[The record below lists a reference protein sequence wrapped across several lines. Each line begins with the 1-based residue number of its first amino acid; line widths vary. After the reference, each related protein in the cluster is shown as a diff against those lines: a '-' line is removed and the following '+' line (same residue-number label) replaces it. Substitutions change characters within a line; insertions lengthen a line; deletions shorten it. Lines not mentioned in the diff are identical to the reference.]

1 MSQNKILRKISV
13 VIGILIL
20 VSGIYFANKLGSS
33 NNTKKEA
40 PNTEK
45 KEKEKTREATY
56 VYGRKVNNK
65 NLSSEVLLTGKV
77 IARQKIDLFSE
88 VTGKIERAGKEFRE
102 GIRFSKGQLM
112 LRLDDQ
118 EARLELQ
125 AAKSQL
131 YSALITLL
139 PDLKNDYSDN
149 FEVWETYI
157 NAFDPTKPIQ
167 ELPATKSSR
176 EKYFLAARNINNQ
189 YFNIKRQEY
198 RLTKYNIHAPFD
210 GILTNAAV
218 YEGALVRSGQ
228 KLGELTHPSRYE
240 LEATVS
246 LYDVEFLKRG
256 NKVRLYSE
264 ATKAEW
270 TGTVDRFGKVIDEKT
285 QTQKVYITL
294 NSSQLSE
301 GMFLN
306 GTVKTKSLGAVM
318 VLPRTLLVDNNK
330 IYSVVANKLALTTV
344 EVVKLDGNDMYIKGL
359 EEETTVLAQPLL
371 GAYDGM
377 PVQLVQ

>member
-13 VIGILIL
+13 IIGILIL
-20 VSGIYFANKLGSS
+20 VGGIYFANKLGSATD
-33 NNTKKEA
+33 TKKETT
-40 PNTEK
+40 NTEK
-45 KEKEKTREATY
+45 KEKVREATY
-56 VYGRKVNNK
+56 VYGRKVDNK

-77 IARQKIDLFSE
+77 VARQKIDLFSE

-131 YSALITLL
+131 YSTLITLL
-139 PDLKNDYSDN
+139 PDLKTDYSDN
-149 FEVWETYI
+149 FETWEQYI
-157 NAFDPTKPIQ
+157 NAFDVESPIK
-167 ELPATKSSR
+167 ELPSTKSNR

-189 YFNIKRQEY
+189 YLNIKRQEY
-198 RLTKYNIHAPFD
+198 RLTKYNIYAPFD

-228 KLGELTHPSRYE
+228 KLGVLTHPSRYE

-294 NSSQLSE
+294 YSSQLSE

-306 GTVKTKSLGAVM
+306 GTVRTKSLGEVM
-318 VLPRTLLVDNNK
+318 VLPRTLLVDKNN
-330 IYSVVANKLALTTV
+330 IYSVVGNKLALTTI

-359 EEETTVLAQPLL
+359 EAGTIVMAQPLL

>member
-13 VIGILIL
+13 IIGILIL
-20 VSGIYFANKLGSS
+20 VGGIHFANKLGSAPPP
-33 NNTKKEA
+33 KKDS
-40 PNTEK
+40 PKTEK
-45 KEKEKTREATY
+45 KEKAREATF
-56 VYGRKVNNK
+56 VYGRKVDNK

-77 IARQKIDLFSE
+77 VARQKIDLFSE

-118 EARLELQ
+118 EAQLELQ

-149 FEVWETYI
+149 FEVWEAYI
-157 NAFDPTKPIQ
+157 NAFDPAKPIQ
-167 ELPATKSSR
+167 ELPTAKSNR

-198 RLTKYNIHAPFD
+198 RLTKYNIYAPFD

-264 ATKAEW
+264 ATKEEW

-306 GTVKTKSLGAVM
+306 GTVKTKSLGEVM
-318 VLPRTLLVDNNK
+318 VLPRTLLVDNNN
-330 IYSVVANKLALTTV
+330 IYSVVGNKLALTAV
-344 EVVKLDGNDMYIKGL
+344 EVVKLDGNDMYVKGL
-359 EEETTVLAQPLL
+359 EVGTTVLAQPLL